1 MPPVTVDL
9 QNDCG
14 GTLTATQDFKMEI
27 AVEIKHCKVALETR
41 H

>member
-1 MPPVTVDL
+1 MHRLLSISKTRL
-9 QNDCG
+9 SG

-27 AVEIKHCKVALETR
+27 AVEIKHCKVETR